1 MKHPLSFLSVAA
13 AIALCGT
20 AAAQY
25 NIPTITE
32 STKLTTKDLWSV
44 DTLLGESATQT
55 GPAAAEAA
63 PIPGSPNVPRVIVKP
78 KIIVNAP
85 AKATSES
92 SACNGG
98 NSNACNGGSCDN
110 NSGNNPPQVT
120 PAKTVAEAIADIN
133 FINGTPATD
142 ANYYIYLHS
151 ASWCPPCRALMPKVV
166 KEYKKLK
173 KANIE
178 LILIGHD
185 QTRTACQAYLKKY
198 KATFACTPTDDN
210 AYLKLP
216 GNGDSRG
223 VPHAF
228 IVDKDGKLIKE
239 GHGQIILEWK
249 KHCR

>member
-1 MKHPLSFLSVAA
+1 
-13 AIALCGT
+13 
-20 AAAQY
+20 
-25 NIPTITE
+25 
-32 STKLTTKDLWSV
+32 
-44 DTLLGESATQT
+44 
-55 GPAAAEAA
+55 
-63 PIPGSPNVPRVIVKP
+63 
-78 KIIVNAP
+78 
-85 AKATSES
+85 
-92 SACNGG
+92 
-98 NSNACNGGSCDN
+98 
-110 NSGNNPPQVT
+110 
-120 PAKTVAEAIADIN
+120 
-133 FINGTPATD
+133 
-142 ANYYIYLHS
+142 
-151 ASWCPPCRALMPKVV
+151 MPKVV